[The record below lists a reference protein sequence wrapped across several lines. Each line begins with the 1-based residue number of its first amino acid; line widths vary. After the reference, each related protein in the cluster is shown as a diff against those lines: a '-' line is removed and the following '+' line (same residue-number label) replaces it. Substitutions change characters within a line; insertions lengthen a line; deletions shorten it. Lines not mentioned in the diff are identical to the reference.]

1 MAVTLLPYIFEVF
14 FICYSLRKAKQLAEN
29 CGVKVE
35 KKMMVLH
42 LTLLLAVVL
51 NVTMCNIILSSE
63 LSFDSLVGY
72 LLSLIGMV
80 LDCLIEVLIAFLIL
94 KWSDPETVDQSRKFM
109 FTIIENGPS

>member
-1 MAVTLLPYIFEVF
+1 M
-14 FICYSLRKAKQLAEN
+14 RKAKQLAKN

-42 LTLLLAVVL
+42 LTLLMAVVL
-51 NVTMCNIILSSE
+51 NVTMCNIILSKHN
-63 LSFDSLVGY
+63 FDSLVGY
-72 LLSLIGMV
+72 LLSLVGMV